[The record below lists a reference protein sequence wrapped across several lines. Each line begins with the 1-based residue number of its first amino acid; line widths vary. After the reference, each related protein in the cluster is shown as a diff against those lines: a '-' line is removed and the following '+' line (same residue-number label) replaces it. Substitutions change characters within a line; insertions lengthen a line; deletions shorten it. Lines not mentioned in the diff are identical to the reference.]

1 VIRNVQNL
9 AINARDA
16 MTGGG
21 ELNITEFLAARIP
34 SWRELR
40 APDRKIRGLF
50 LREWR
55 ADKKEVSAA
64 TRTPPA
70 S

>member
-34 SWRELR
+34 AGENCEPLIERF
-40 APDRKIRGLF
+40 AGF
-50 LREWR
+50 FCANG